1 MICARTQ
8 RTRVLR
14 IAQITSVSIAIPP
27 STHGGTERMV
37 YQLTE
42 GLVRQGHAVELF
54 ASGDSRVSCPLRS
67 VTPTALL
74 DRPDWSTYLERE
86 YEAMN
91 AFHLFCQAER
101 FDLIHGHWPC
111 LAPYFSLFTQTP
123 MILTYHY
130 ISPELLEF
138 YDTHFPRCHGVF
150 VSHAQA
156 EGLNR
161 PHGRVIHNAVPGDI
175 PYGDGAEDRLI
186 VVARMVPRKGIAEAI
201 RIARRVG
208 KPLLVIAPV
217 MNNLAESPVYFRE
230 VVEPLIDG
238 KEVQYIPALP
248 NDLALREVGRSRA
261 FLFPLQWEEPFGL
274 AVLEAMA
281 TGTPVIT
288 YRRGGMPELVEDG
301 VTGFLVDS
309 EDEMLAAIREVGKI
323 DRQRC
328 RERTLA
334 RFSVE
339 RMVSA
344 YERLYDEILASHRA

>member
-1 MICARTQ
+1 LQ
-8 RTRVLR
+8 
-14 IAQITSVSIAIPP
+14 IAQITSVSIAVPP
-27 STHGGTERMV
+27 STHGGTERIV

-42 GLVRQGHAVELF
+42 GLVRHGHAVELF

-111 LAPYFSLFTQTP
+111 LAPYFSLFTRTP
-123 MILTYHY
+123 MVLTYHY
-130 ISPELLEF
+130 ISPELLDF
-138 YDTHFPRCHGVF
+138 YETHFPRCHGIF

-156 EGLNR
+156 AGLNR
-161 PHGRVIHNAVPGDI
+161 PHGRVIHNAVHGEDI
-175 PYGDGAEDRLI
+175 PQGDGAVDRLI
-186 VVARMVPRKGIAEAI
+186 IVARMVPRKGIAEAI
-201 RIARRVG
+201 RIARRAD

-217 MNNLAESPVYFRE
+217 MHNLAESPVYFHE

-238 KEVQYIPALP
+238 KEIRYTPALP

-281 TGTPVIT
+281 TGTPVIA
-288 YRRGGMPELVEDG
+288 YRRGGMPELIEDG
-301 VTGFLVDS
+301 VTGFLVDT
-309 EDEMLAAIREVGKI
+309 EDEMVVAIREVGKI

-344 YERLYDEILASHRA
+344 YERLYNEILAGQRG

>member
-1 MICARTQ
+1 M
-8 RTRVLR
+8 LH
-14 IAQITSVSIAIPP
+14 IAQITSVSIAVPP
-27 STHGGTERMV
+27 NTHGGTERMV

-54 ASGDSRVSCPLRS
+54 ASGDSRVSCPLQS

-91 AFHLFCQAER
+91 AFRLFCQARR

-111 LAPYFSLFTQTP
+111 LAPYFSPFMQAP

-130 ISPELLEF
+130 ISSELLEF
-138 YDTHFPRCHGVF
+138 YETHFPRCLGVF

-156 EGLNR
+156 AGLNR
-161 PHGRVIHNAVPGDI
+161 PHGRVIHNAVQRDI

-186 VVARMVPRKGIAEAI
+186 IVARMVPRKGIAEAI
-201 RIARRVG
+201 RLARRAS

-217 MNNLAESPVYFRE
+217 MHNLAESPVYFRE

-238 KEVQYIPALP
+238 KTVQYIPALP

-274 AVLEAMA
+274 AVLEAMV

-288 YRRGGMPELVEDG
+288 YRRGGMIELVEDG
-301 VTGFLVDS
+301 VTGFLVDT
-309 EDEMLAAIREVGKI
+309 EEEMLAAIREVDKI
-323 DRQRC
+323 DRRRC

-334 RFSVE
+334 RFSIE

-344 YERLYDEILASHRA
+344 YERLYNEILASDRP

>member
-1 MICARTQ
+1 M
-8 RTRVLR
+8 LR
-14 IAQITSVSIAIPP
+14 IAQITSVTIAVPP

-54 ASGDSRVSCPLRS
+54 ASGDSRVSCPLQS

-86 YEAMN
+86 YETMN
-91 AFHLFCQAER
+91 AFHLWCQSKR

-111 LAPYFSLFTQTP
+111 LAPYFSRFTQTP

-138 YDTHFPRCHGVF
+138 YETHFPHCQGVF

-156 EGLNR
+156 AGLNR
-161 PHGRVIHNAVPGDI
+161 PHSRVIHNAVHEAI
-175 PYGDGAEDRLI
+175 SYGDGAEDRLI
-186 VVARMVPRKGIAEAI
+186 IVARMVPNKGIAEAI
-201 RIARRVG
+201 RIARRAS

-217 MNNLAESPVYFRE
+217 MHNLAESPVYFRE

-288 YRRGGMPELVEDG
+288 YRRGGMLELVEDG

-344 YERLYDEILASHRA
+344 YEQFYSEILAGHRT

>member
-1 MICARTQ
+1 
-8 RTRVLR
+8 
-14 IAQITSVSIAIPP
+14 
-27 STHGGTERMV
+27 
-37 YQLTE
+37 
-42 GLVRQGHAVELF
+42 
-54 ASGDSRVSCPLRS
+54 

-101 FDLIHGHWPC
+101 FDLIHAHWPC
-111 LAPYFSLFTQTP
+111 LAPYFSRFTRTP
-123 MILTYHY
+123 MLLTYHY
-130 ISPELLEF
+130 MSPELLEF
-138 YDTHFPRCHGVF
+138 YEAQFPRCHGVF
-150 VSHAQA
+150 ISHAQA
-156 EGLNR
+156 AELNR
-161 PHGRVIHNAVPGDI
+161 RHGWVVHNAVPRGDI
-175 PYGDGAEDRLI
+175 PQGDGSEDRLI
-186 VVARMVPRKGIAEAI
+186 IVARMVPRKGIAEAI
-201 RIARRVG
+201 RIARRAG

-217 MNNLAESPVYFRE
+217 MHNLAESPVYFRE

-238 KEVQYIPALP
+238 KEIQYIPALP
-248 NDLALREVGRSRA
+248 NNLAMREVGRSRA

-288 YRRGGMPELVEDG
+288 YRRGGMRELVEDG

-309 EDEMLAAIREVGKI
+309 EDEMLAAIHEVGKL

-344 YERLYDEILASHRA
+344 YERLYKEVLAGHRT

>member
-1 MICARTQ
+1 M
-8 RTRVLR
+8 LR
-14 IAQITSVSIAIPP
+14 IAQITSVSIAVPP

-54 ASGDSRVSCPLRS
+54 ASGDSRVSCPLQS
-67 VTPTALL
+67 VTPIALL

-91 AFHLFCQAER
+91 AFHLFCQARR

-111 LAPYFSLFTQTP
+111 LSPYFSPFTQTP
-123 MILTYHY
+123 MALTYHY
-130 ISPELLEF
+130 ISSDLLEF
-138 YDTHFPRCHGVF
+138 YETHFPRCHGVF

-156 EGLNR
+156 AGLNR
-161 PHGRVIHNAVPGDI
+161 PHGRVIHNAVQRDI

-186 VVARMVPRKGIAEAI
+186 VVARMVPHKGIAEAI
-201 RIARRVG
+201 RIARRAS

-217 MNNLAESPVYFRE
+217 MHNLAESPVYFRE

-238 KEVQYIPALP
+238 KTVQYIPALP
-248 NDLALREVGRSRA
+248 NDLALHEVGRSRA

-274 AVLEAMA
+274 AVLEAMV

-288 YRRGGMPELVEDG
+288 YRRGGMLELVEDG

-309 EDEMLAAIREVGKI
+309 EDEMLTAIREVSKI
-323 DRQRC
+323 DRRRC

-334 RFSVE
+334 RFSIE

-344 YERLYDEILASHRA
+344 YERLYNEILASDRP

>member
-1 MICARTQ
+1 
-8 RTRVLR
+8 
-14 IAQITSVSIAIPP
+14 
-27 STHGGTERMV
+27 MV

-42 GLVRQGHAVELF
+42 GLVRRGHAIELF
-54 ASGDSRVSCPLRS
+54 ASGDSQVSCPLGS
-67 VTPTALL
+67 VPPTALL

-86 YEAMN
+86 YETMN
-91 AFHLFCQAER
+91 AFQLWCQAER

-111 LAPYFSLFTQTP
+111 LAPYFSRFTRTP
-123 MILTYHY
+123 MVLTYHY

-138 YDTHFPRCHGVF
+138 YETHFPHCHGVF
-150 VSHAQA
+150 VSQAQA
-156 EGLNR
+156 AGLKR
-161 PHGRVIHNAVPGDI
+161 PHGRVIHNAARADI

-186 VVARMVPRKGIAEAI
+186 IVARMVPSKGIAEAI
-201 RIARRVG
+201 RIARRAG
-208 KPLLVIAPV
+208 KPLLVVAPV
-217 MNNLAESPVYFRE
+217 MHNLAESPVYFRE

-248 NDLALREVGRSRA
+248 NDLALHEVGRSRA

-281 TGTPVIT
+281 TGTPVVT

-309 EDEMLAAIREVGKI
+309 EDEMLAAVREVGKL
-323 DRQRC
+323 DRRRC

-344 YERLYDEILASHRA
+344 YERLYREILAGHRS

>member
-1 MICARTQ
+1 
-8 RTRVLR
+8 VLR
-14 IAQITSVSIAIPP
+14 IAQITSVTIAVPP

-54 ASGDSRVSCPLRS
+54 ASGDSRVSCPLQS

-86 YEAMN
+86 YETMN
-91 AFHLFCQAER
+91 AFQLLCQAKR

-111 LAPYFSLFTQTP
+111 LAPYFSPFTQTP
-123 MILTYHY
+123 LILTYHY

-138 YDTHFPRCHGVF
+138 YETHFPRCHGVF

-156 EGLNR
+156 TGLNR
-161 PHGRVIHNAVPGDI
+161 PHGRVIHNAAHEAI

-186 VVARMVPRKGIAEAI
+186 IVARMVPNKGIAEAM
-201 RIARRVG
+201 RIARRAG

-217 MNNLAESPVYFRE
+217 MHNLAESPVYFRE

-288 YRRGGMPELVEDG
+288 YRRGGMLELVEDG

-309 EDEMLAAIREVGKI
+309 EEEMLAAIREVGKI

-334 RFSVE
+334 RFSIE

-344 YERLYDEILASHRA
+344 YERLYTEILAGHRT

>member
-1 MICARTQ
+1 M
-8 RTRVLR
+8 LR
-14 IAQITSVSIAIPP
+14 IAQITSVSIAVPP

-42 GLVRQGHAVELF
+42 GLVRRGHAVELF
-54 ASGDSRVSCPLRS
+54 ASGDSRVSCPVRS

-91 AFHLFCQAER
+91 AFQLFRQAER
-101 FDLIHGHWPC
+101 FDLIHAHWPC
-111 LAPYFSLFTQTP
+111 LAPYFSPFTRTP

-130 ISPELLEF
+130 IAPESLEF
-138 YDTHFPRCHGVF
+138 YEASFPRCRGVF
-150 VSHAQA
+150 VSHTQA
-156 EGLNR
+156 VGLDR
-161 PHGRVIHNAVPGDI
+161 PQGRVIHNAVRGEDI

-186 VVARMVPRKGIAEAI
+186 IVARMVPRKGVAEAI
-201 RIARRVG
+201 RIARHAG

-217 MNNLAESPVYFRE
+217 MHNLAESPVYFRD
-230 VVEPLIDG
+230 VVAPLIDG
-238 KEVQYIPALP
+238 KEVRYIPALS
-248 NDLALREVGRSRA
+248 NDLALQEVGRSRA

-288 YRRGGMPELVEDG
+288 YRRGGMLELVEDG

-323 DRQRC
+323 DRRRC

-334 RFSVE
+334 RFSIE
-339 RMVSA
+339 RMVKA
-344 YERLYDEILASHRA
+344 YEQFYDEVLADHRT

>member
-1 MICARTQ
+1 M
-8 RTRVLR
+8 LR
-14 IAQITSVSIAIPP
+14 IAQITSVSIAVPP

-42 GLVRQGHAVELF
+42 GLVRRGHAVELF
-54 ASGDSRVSCPLRS
+54 ASGDSRVSCPVRS

-91 AFHLFCQAER
+91 AFQLFRQAER

-111 LAPYFSLFTQTP
+111 LAPYFSPFTQTP

-130 ISPELLEF
+130 ISPESLEF
-138 YDTHFPRCHGVF
+138 YETSFPHCRGVF
-150 VSHAQA
+150 VSHTQA
-156 EGLNR
+156 IGLDR
-161 PHGRVIHNAVPGDI
+161 PHGRVIHNAVRGEDI
-175 PYGDGAEDRLI
+175 PYGNGAEDRLI
-186 VVARMVPRKGIAEAI
+186 IVARMVPRKGVAEAI
-201 RIARRVG
+201 RIARHAG

-217 MNNLAESPVYFRE
+217 MHNLAESPVYFRD
-230 VVEPLIDG
+230 VVAPLIDG
-238 KEVQYIPALP
+238 KEVRYIPALS

-288 YRRGGMPELVEDG
+288 YRRGGMLELVEDG
-301 VTGFLVDS
+301 VTGFLVDN

-339 RMVSA
+339 RMVKA
-344 YERLYDEILASHRA
+344 YEQFYYEILADHRT

>member
-1 MICARTQ
+1 
-8 RTRVLR
+8 VLR

-42 GLVRQGHAVELF
+42 GLVRQGHAIELF
-54 ASGDSRVSCPLRS
+54 ASGDSQVSCPLRS

-91 AFHLFCQAER
+91 AFSLFGQAER

-111 LAPYFSLFTQTP
+111 LASYFSPFTQTP

-138 YDTHFPRCHGVF
+138 YETHFPRCHGVF

-156 EGLNR
+156 TGLNR
-161 PHGRVIHNAVPGDI
+161 PDGRVIHNAVHGDI
-175 PYGDGAEDRLI
+175 PYGNGAEDRLI
-186 VVARMVPRKGIAEAI
+186 IVARMVPRKGIAEAI
-201 RIARRVG
+201 GIAQRAG

-238 KEVQYIPALP
+238 KEVRYIPALP
-248 NDLALREVGRSRA
+248 NNLALREVGRSRA

-288 YRRGGMPELVEDG
+288 YRRGGMLELVEDG
-301 VTGFLVDS
+301 VTGFLVDT
-309 EDEMLAAIREVGKI
+309 EDEMLAAIREVGKL

-339 RMVSA
+339 CMVSA
-344 YERLYDEILASHRA
+344 YERLYSEILAGNRT

>member
-1 MICARTQ
+1 M
-8 RTRVLR
+8 LR

-91 AFHLFCQAER
+91 AFSLFGQAER
-101 FDLIHGHWPC
+101 FDLIHSHWPC
-111 LAPYFSLFTQTP
+111 LASYFSPFTQTP

-138 YDTHFPRCHGVF
+138 YETHFPRCHGVF

-156 EGLNR
+156 TGLNR
-161 PHGRVIHNAVPGDI
+161 PDGRVIHNAVHGDI
-175 PYGDGAEDRLI
+175 PYGNGAEDRLI
-186 VVARMVPRKGIAEAI
+186 IVARMVPRKGIAEAI
-201 RIARRVG
+201 GIAQRAG

-217 MNNLAESPVYFRE
+217 MHNLAESPVYFRE
-230 VVEPLIDG
+230 MVEPLIDG

-248 NDLALREVGRSRA
+248 NNLALREVGRSRA

-288 YRRGGMPELVEDG
+288 YRRGGMLELVEDG
-301 VTGFLVDS
+301 VTGFLVDT
-309 EDEMLAAIREVGKI
+309 EDEMLAAIREVGKL

-339 RMVSA
+339 YMVSA
-344 YERLYDEILASHRA
+344 YERLYSEILAGNRI

>member
-1 MICARTQ
+1 M
-8 RTRVLR
+8 LR
-14 IAQITSVSIAIPP
+14 IAQITSVSIAVPP
-27 STHGGTERMV
+27 STHGGTEHMV

-42 GLVRQGHAVELF
+42 GLVRQEHVVELF
-54 ASGDSRVSCPLRS
+54 ASGDSRVSCPLQS

-91 AFHLFCQAER
+91 AFHLFCQAKR

-111 LAPYFSLFTQTP
+111 LAPYFSPFTQTP
-123 MILTYHY
+123 MVLTYHY

-138 YDTHFPRCHGVF
+138 YETHFPRCHGVF

-156 EGLNR
+156 AGLNR
-161 PHGRVIHNAVPGDI
+161 PHGRVIHNAVQRDI

-201 RIARRVG
+201 RIARRAG

-217 MNNLAESPVYFRE
+217 MHNLAESPVYFRE
-230 VVEPLIDG
+230 VVQPLIDG
-238 KEVQYIPALP
+238 KTVQYIPALP
-248 NDLALREVGRSRA
+248 NDLVLREVGRSRA

-274 AVLEAMA
+274 AVLEAMV

-288 YRRGGMPELVEDG
+288 YRRGGMLELVEDG
-301 VTGFLVDS
+301 VTGFLVDT
-309 EDEMLAAIREVGKI
+309 EDEMLTAIREVNKI

-334 RFSVE
+334 RFSIE

-344 YERLYDEILASHRA
+344 YERLYNEILASYRT

>member
-1 MICARTQ
+1 M
-8 RTRVLR
+8 LR
-14 IAQITSVSIAIPP
+14 IAQITSVSIAVPP
-27 STHGGTERMV
+27 STHGGTERIV

-42 GLVRQGHAVELF
+42 GLVRRGHAVELF
-54 ASGDSRVSCPLRS
+54 ASGDSRVSCPVRS

-91 AFHLFCQAER
+91 AFQLFRQAER

-111 LAPYFSLFTQTP
+111 LAPYFSPFMQIPTV
-123 MILTYHY
+123 LTYHY

-138 YDTHFPRCHGVF
+138 YESRFPRCHGVF

-156 EGLNR
+156 AGLDR
-161 PHGRVIHNAVPGDI
+161 PHGRVIHNAVEGKEI
-175 PYGDGAEDRLI
+175 PYGDGAADRLI
-186 VVARMVPRKGIAEAI
+186 LVARMSPRKGVAEAI
-201 RIARRVG
+201 RIARRAG
-208 KPLLVIAPV
+208 KSLLVIAPV
-217 MNNLAESPVYFRE
+217 MHNLAESPVYFRE
-230 VVEPLIDG
+230 VVAPLIDG
-238 KEVQYIPALP
+238 KEIQYIPALA
-248 NDLALREVGRSRA
+248 NDLVLQEVGRARA

-288 YRRGGMPELVEDG
+288 YRRGAMRELVEDG
-301 VTGFLVDS
+301 VTGFLVDN
-309 EDEMLAAIREVGKI
+309 EDEMVAAIHEVGKI
-323 DRQRC
+323 DRRRC

-339 RMVSA
+339 RMVNA
-344 YERLYDEILASHRA
+344 YEQLYREILAGERV